1 MDKLH
6 GLLYPTCY
14 LRQDTMLRL
23 AQVFSKL
30 TLLIP
35 TEDTQKISPYHPSSN
50 CPMEIEAIAPA
61 PLGERLEWFTGLI
74 NNWES
79 WAKQMGL
86 GQKIPAS
93 TLMSAAAG
101 KEREESIQTILNTLK
116 KSTEATDPFLNAQIF
131 LQLALD
137 LDRQEDE
144 LHTDLGKL
152 AVQEDRLKLILQGPG
167 KLTDSPRPIE
177 YSPMIVPL
185 VMAKERLKAW
195 TMLWQ
200 KFTDK
205 RLWPIGES
213 IALKD
218 LIDSAYGTLQPS
230 AFPIDLLELA
240 LPLDPNIRSEESD
253 EISNMLTVLVDA
265 IPNATIHD
273 MNKDEKIQELAREI
287 EEKWEEAT
295 KDQITGPKLT
305 LTLYPQETWSEVLS
319 KATNLNLGN
328 DQVDPLTTNGWS
340 FFLC

>member
-35 TEDTQKISPYHPSSN
+35 TEDTQISPYHPLSN
-50 CPMEIEAIAPA
+50 SPMEIEVITPA
-61 PLGERLEWFTGLI
+61 PLGERLGWFTDLI
-74 NNWES
+74 SNWES

-93 TLMSAAAG
+93 TLMSAATG

-144 LHTDLGKL
+144 LRTDLCKL
-152 AVQEDRLKLILQGPG
+152 AAQEDRLKLILQGPG
-167 KLTDSPRPIE
+167 KLTDSPRPIK

-195 TMLWQ
+195 AMLWQ

-205 RLWPIGES
+205 GPWPIGES

-218 LIDSAYGTLQPS
+218 LLDSAYGTLQPS
-230 AFPIDLLELA
+230 VFPIDLLDLA
-240 LPLDPNIRSEESD
+240 LPLDPDIRPGESD
-253 EISNMLTVLVDA
+253 EISNILTILIDA
-265 IPNATIHD
+265 IPNATIQD
-273 MNKDEKIQELAREI
+273 INEGEKIQKLVREI
-287 EEKWEEAT
+287 SQKWEEAS
-295 KDQITGPKLT
+295 KSQILGPRLT
-305 LTLYPQETWSEVLS
+305 LTLYPRKTWGEVLS
-319 KATNLNLGN
+319 KTTNLNLEN
-328 DQVDPLTTNGWS
+328 DRVDPLTTNGWS